1 MVVKFAVAVTDDGG
15 VGTPPPATVNEISFE
30 GTLAPTA
37 FFAVTRKLLA
47 TPGVRPSIR
56 AERYRLDRVETTT
69 HVTPASVERQTSYEV
84 TAEPPVA
91 AGEPQETYADVP
103 EMKPV
108 RDLGADGAENS
119 NGVAVTTLDETL
131 FPTAFTANTR
141 N

>member
-1 MVVKFAVAVTDDGG
+1 MVVKLAVAVTDDGG
-15 VGTPPPATVNEISFE
+15 IGAPPPATVNVISLE
-30 GTLAPTA
+30 GTLAPAT

-47 TPGVRPSIR
+47 TPGARPSIR

-69 HVTPASVERQTSYEV
+69 HVVPASVERQTSYEV
-84 TAEPPVA
+84 TTEPPVA
-91 AGEPQETYADVP
+91 AGDPHDTYADVP

-108 RDLGADGAENS
+108 RDLGADGAENA
-119 NGVAVTTLDETL
+119 NGVVVTTLDEAL